1 MAVNSFPVCHFPQT
15 LDFFFLTVLKKRKRV
30 VKGASRE
37 EKKEKKNRREK
48 RERKGERASVWIPGM
63 MYRGGYRK
71 QTRNVKSTYNSN

>member
-1 MAVNSFPVCHFPQT
+1 MSFSADT
-15 LDFFFLTVLKKRKRV
+15 GFFFLAVLKKRKRV

-37 EKKEKKNRREK
+37 EKKKKKKNRRKK
-48 RERKGERASVWIPGM
+48 RERKGERASVWIPRM

>member
-1 MAVNSFPVCHFPQT
+1 M
-15 LDFFFLTVLKKRKRV
+15 RV

-37 EKKEKKNRREK
+37 EQKEKKKKTEKQREK
-48 RERKGERASVWIPGM
+48 RERKGERARVWIPGK